1 MTSSPDATK
10 TRPGPRSTRSDRAP
24 GESHARRW
32 DGFGWG
38 FLVKLVLMALVNA
51 MGIMAAFEAFQVRS
65 WVIFGVAVALLIVAD
80 VIYFTKK
87 ALPLKYLLPGLSF
100 LLVFQIFIFG
110 YTAYIAFTNYGTGH
124 VGSQEQAVQA
134 ALSQGERRVEGSPT
148 YQLSVVERGDE
159 LGFAINDDGTIKVG
173 AEDLPLQVEPG
184 AVASGKSAPTEVPGW
199 TVVSRQSLISDQ
211 SLQKQVVALRV
222 PISDDPNDG
231 SIRTLD
237 GLSGA
242 VYKSTMTWDAAS
254 QTITDTATGT
264 VYHSTASGTFQ
275 ADDGTTL
282 PTGWVVN
289 VGFDNFTRLFTD
301 ASMAKP
307 LAMVTLWT
315 FAFAILSVL
324 LPFAL
329 GLLFA
334 IIYNDPR
341 VRGRKLM
348 RTLFILPY
356 AFPAFMS
363 ALLFRG
369 MFNSEFGVINQ
380 FFFFGA
386 NIDWLGDPWLAR
398 GAVLFVNVW
407 LTYPYYFLVCTGA
420 LQSLPGD
427 VLEAASIDG
436 AGRWRQM
443 RSLILPLVLVS
454 TAPLLISSFAFSFN
468 NFTIIYMFNNGGP
481 AIPGAPYALGA
492 TDILISAIWDISGV
506 SGGAADYG
514 LASALSI
521 IVFIVVGA
529 IAAFAFRQTR
539 RLEEF
544 Q

>member
-1 MTSSPDATK
+1 MTSSSEVTQTA
-10 TRPGPRSTRSDRAP
+10 PGPRRTRGGRAP

-32 DGFGWG
+32 DGLGWG

-51 MGIMAAFEAFQVRS
+51 MGIMAAFEAFQVGS
-65 WVIFGVAVALLIVAD
+65 WVIFGVAVALLIIAD
-80 VIYFTKK
+80 VVYFTKK
-87 ALPLKYLLPGLSF
+87 ALPLKYLLPGLAF

-148 YQLSVVERGDE
+148 YQLAVVERGSE
-159 LGFAINDDGTIKVG
+159 LGFAINDNGTIKVG
-173 AEDLPLQVEPG
+173 AEDQPLQVETG
-184 AVASGKSAPTEVPGW
+184 AVASGTSAPTEVPGW

-211 SLQKQVVALRV
+211 ALQKQVVSLRV

-254 QTITDTATGT
+254 QTITDSATGT
-264 VYHSTASGTFQ
+264 VYHATASGTFQ